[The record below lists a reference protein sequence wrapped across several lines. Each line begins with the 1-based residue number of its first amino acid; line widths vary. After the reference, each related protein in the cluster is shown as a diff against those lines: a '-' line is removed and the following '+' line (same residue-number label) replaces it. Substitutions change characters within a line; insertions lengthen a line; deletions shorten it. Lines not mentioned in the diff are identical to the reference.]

1 LSLLFEPGVV
11 GVDEAG
17 RGPLAG
23 PVVVAA
29 VILPVGFDVTGI
41 DDSKR
46 LDATIRSDLEER
58 IRSGAIY
65 AVEFGDLESIIRRN
79 ILHATLDAMRR
90 AVLALGVSARIV
102 VDGNQIPPDMPGPCE
117 AIVDGDAVHASI
129 AAASILAKNVR
140 DRYMVE
146 QAERYPAYGF
156 DRHFGYAT
164 PEHMAAIREF
174 GPCALHRRTFEPI
187 RSILEQPCLDLGV

>member
-1 LSLLFEPGVV
+1 MPLLFEPGVI

-29 VILPVGFDVTGI
+29 VILPADFDLAQI
-41 DDSKR
+41 NDSKK
-46 LDATIRSDLEER
+46 LDSGLRQELEER
-58 IRSGAIY
+58 IRASATYAI
-65 AVEFGDLESIIRRN
+65 EFGDLEAISRRN

-90 AVLALGVSARIV
+90 AVQALGVSSLCII
-102 VDGNQIPPDMPGPCE
+102 DGNQIPPEMPVPCQ
-117 AIVDGDAVHASI
+117 ALVDGDALHASI

-146 QAERYPAYGF
+146 QAGRFPEYGF

-164 PEHMAAIREF
+164 PEHLAAIREF
-174 GPCALHRRTFEPI
+174 GPCELHRRTFEPI
-187 RSILEQPCLDLGV
+187 RSILEQPCLDLGG